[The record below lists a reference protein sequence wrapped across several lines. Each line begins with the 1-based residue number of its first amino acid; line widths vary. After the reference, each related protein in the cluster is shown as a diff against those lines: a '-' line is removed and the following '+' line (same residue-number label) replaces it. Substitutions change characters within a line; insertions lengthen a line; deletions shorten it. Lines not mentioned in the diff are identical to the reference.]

1 MENVSIKLDGEF
13 LKDIERFMKKYNYM
27 TKAEF
32 IRQAIRDKIRQMEK
46 EEMLKAVERLAGS
59 SKRKTTDEQLHQA
72 GEKAFEILER
82 KFKSKEVH

>member
-32 IRQAIRDKIRQMEK
+32 IRQAIRDKIHEMQK
-46 EEMLKAVERLAGS
+46 EEIMKRVNKVAGF
-59 SKRKTTDEQLHQA
+59 SKRKTTDEDLHKA
-72 GEKAFEILER
+72 GDRAFEILEK
-82 KFKSKEVH
+82 KFKSKEAH

>member
-13 LKDIERFMKKYNYM
+13 LNNIEKFMKKYNYM

-32 IRQAIRDKIRQMEK
+32 IRQAIRDKIQQMEK

-59 SKRKTTDEQLHQA
+59 SKRKTTDEELHEVREVLA
-72 GEKAFEILER
+72 KRYEER
-82 KFKSKEVH
+82 FK